1 MIAAPGQKALRL
13 LVFGRVQGVAFRAAM
28 QREAAAL
35 GVRGWVRNRSDG
47 SVEAVIA
54 GAVAD
59 VDRLLDWAGRGPPSA
74 RVDRL
79 LSEPSEIP
87 PDATF
92 RVRSTV

>member
-1 MIAAPGQKALRL
+1 MTAAPGQKALRL

-54 GAVAD
+54 GGVAD
-59 VDRLLDWAGRGPPSA
+59 VDRLLDWAASGPPAA

-87 PDATF
+87 PGATF
-92 RVRSTV
+92 QVRSTV